1 MGEDYEFFLLCKR
14 LYERLMEMQRV
25 LVEQLQNILVLDA
38 SNTDGQLM
46 ARVKLIRK
54 VFEVFENR

>member
-1 MGEDYEFFLLCKR
+1 
-14 LYERLMEMQRV
+14 MEMQRV